1 MNGKLIHSQ
10 ALTENVTRIDAT
22 DWAEGVYVWKVIAK
36 GKEAERGKWV
46 KE

>member
-1 MNGKLIHSQ
+1 MNGKLNHSQ

-22 DWAEGVYVWKVIAK
+22 DWAEGVFVWKVIVD
-36 GKEAERGKWV
+36 GKEAEVGKWI